1 MLWLTDS
8 WARLANTGWLHLMLA
23 VYAVFT
29 LMLFVLEPLLI
40 HRLLAGWAR
49 QNPALAMRR
58 LQRMHWLLL
67 AISLAAVG
75 FGVVGAHGGWQLG

>member
-1 MLWLTDS
+1 
-8 WARLANTGWLHLMLA
+8 
-23 VYAVFT
+23 
-29 LMLFVLEPLLI
+29 LLI